1 MVMKANSKCNFRLF
15 KNQISRFLSLIV
27 IVIVSIGFMAGVGE
41 VESKIDVA
49 VDDYY
54 KSQTISDLYLKS
66 SNPTGFANDDIE
78 WIINEFGEEN
88 VLKSFSY
95 EFLEE
100 EKVTRVYSF
109 DLSSKINQLEII
121 DGRLP
126 ENNDEILVERETVT
140 LKSLNVNDKVTVMG
154 KEYSVCGIVI
164 NPLIVNKSEEPSFR
178 YQDQHLHK
186 VFYLG
191 SQTPIVND
199 IYVSIVDRELFNAF
213 SDEYEERI
221 DVLKSNVEEN
231 LSNVSVLTLYENFGL
246 YSLCS
251 YAEKVGLIA
260 LIFVVFFLLIT
271 LLVVYSTMTRLFDE
285 ERNQIACMKTLG
297 FSNVKIIGR
306 YVLFVFLASLIGGMI
321 SFVVSHALTKII
333 YSAFNL
339 QYQMPAFPALNNY
352 LFFIGS
358 FLIILVGATIL
369 TLISGLKIAR
379 TKPATLLAPKMA
391 KSGKKVFLEKIGF
404 IWNRL
409 SFRYKS
415 TIRNVFLFKG
425 RFFMTVISVIGST
438 VLVFAGLGLYDCSSN
453 IENGSSLITISL
465 ALLVFSAVLCA
476 LVVYNLTNIN
486 IGERKREIATLM
498 VLGYNDKEVSGY
510 IFREIY
516 IMGVIGALIGI
527 LFGHFFMELVFNLID
542 FGSVSDI
549 NWWSYLITPIIT
561 LFFCFISTLLL
572 KKKILKTDM
581 NASLKSI
588 E

>member
-1 MVMKANSKCNFRLF
+1 MVMKAISRCNFRLF
-15 KNQISRFLSLIV
+15 KNQISRFLSLMI
-27 IVIVSIGFMAGVGE
+27 IVIVSIGFMAGIGE

-49 VDDYY
+49 VNDYY

-66 SNPTGFANDDIE
+66 SNAMGFTKSDID
-78 WIINEFGEEN
+78 WITNEFGEQN
-88 VLKSFSY
+88 VLKGFSY
-95 EFLEE
+95 ELLEE

-109 DLSSKINQLEII
+109 DLSSKINHLEIVE
-121 DGRLP
+121 GRLP
-126 ENNDEILVERETVT
+126 ENNSEVLVERETVT
-140 LKSLNVNDKVTVMG
+140 IDSLKINDKVTIMG
-154 KEYSVCGIVI
+154 QEYSVCGIVI

-178 YQDQHLHK
+178 YEDKNLYK

-191 SQTPIVND
+191 SKVPIVND
-199 IYVSIVDRELFNAF
+199 IYVNIVDRELFNSF
-213 SDEYEERI
+213 SDEYEEYI
-221 DVLKSNVEEN
+221 DILKQNVEANISNVA
-231 LSNVSVLTLYENFGL
+231 VLTLYENFGL

-297 FSNVKIIGR
+297 FSNLKIIGR
-306 YVLFVFLASLIGGMI
+306 YVLFVFLASLIGGLV
-321 SFVVSHALTKII
+321 SFVVSNVLTKII

-339 QYQMPAFPALNNY
+339 QYQMPAFPTLNNY
-352 LFFIGS
+352 LFFISS
-358 FLIILVGATIL
+358 FAIILVGNTIL
-369 TLISGLKIAR
+369 TLISGLKLAG
-379 TKPATLLAPKMA
+379 TKPSTLLAPKMA

-415 TIRNVFLFKG
+415 TLRNVFLFKG

-438 VLVFAGLGLYDCSSN
+438 VLVFAGLGLYNCSSN

-527 LFGHFFMELVFNLID
+527 LFGHFFMKFVFNLID

-549 NWWSYLITPIIT
+549 SWWSYVITPIIT

-572 KKKILKTDM
+572 KKKIIKTDM